1 MKLAVGMLG
10 RENVPEIG
18 RVDGKL
24 ERLQISS
31 RLKNKIEGSDT
42 KGRDV
47 KAIRECRG
55 AGSMGMRSQH

>member
-1 MKLAVGMLG
+1 MKLAVGTLG
-10 RENVPEIG
+10 KENVPETR

-24 ERLQISS
+24 ERLRISS

-47 KAIRECRG
+47 KAIRVCRG